1 MSGIPAQQG
10 QGLPLISS
18 NQSESTKNTKNSQPI
33 VSKLPLSN
41 LNNSQK
47 LSLDNMNPIHT
58 NLVQSINNNSKLI
71 TRANTNE
78 GLVQPATGHKTANP
92 EIVNSD
98 ANTNTDTNS
107 EKSNVQNSN
116 AQQGNKANSSN
127 ESSNNK
133 SDVTPSANNN
143 GYFAGY
149 LLKWTN
155 YIKGY
160 QKRWFV
166 LNNGLLSYFR

>member
-10 QGLPLISS
+10 QLQHSQNSS
-18 NQSESTKNTKNSQPI
+18 NQLESKNAKNYNQPI

-41 LNNSQK
+41 MNASQK
-47 LSLDNMNPIHT
+47 ISLENMNPIHS
-58 NLVQSINNNSKLI
+58 NLVQSINNSKLT
-71 TRANTNE
+71 TRSNTNE
-78 GLVQPATGHKTANP
+78 GLVQPSGHKTDANVNTNP
-92 EIVNSD
+92 E
-98 ANTNTDTNS
+98 ANANTDTAS
-107 EKSNVQNSN
+107 EKSAVQ
-116 AQQGNKANSSN
+116 SSN
-127 ESSNNK
+127 VPVNK
-133 SDVTPSANNN
+133 VGSTNDSTNSKAEAASAANNN